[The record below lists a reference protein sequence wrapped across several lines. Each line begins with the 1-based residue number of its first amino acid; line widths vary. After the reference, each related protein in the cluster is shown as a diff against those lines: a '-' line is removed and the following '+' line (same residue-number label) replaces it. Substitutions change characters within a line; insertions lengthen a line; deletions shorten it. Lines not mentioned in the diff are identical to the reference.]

1 MSREYLNADHYQQDS
16 RLTWRQI
23 DTGVSPEIDV
33 YCVLGLLN
41 EAGEL
46 AGKVK
51 KLFRDKQGFVSEEDR
66 EAIKQ
71 ELGDVMWY
79 LSQIATSFGLGLSDI
94 MQANIGKITDRQ
106 QRGVI
111 GGNGDNR

>member
-1 MSREYLNADHYQQDS
+1 MAREYSSADHYQQDS
-16 RLTWRQI
+16 RITWRHI
-23 DTGVSPEIDV
+23 DTGISPEIDV

-51 KLFRDKQGFVSEEDR
+51 KLFRDKKGFVSEEDR

-71 ELGDVMWY
+71 ELGDCTWY
-79 LSQIATSFGLGLSDI
+79 LSQIATGFGLSLSDI
-94 MQANIGKITDRQ
+94 MQANIGKITDRKL
-106 QRGVI
+106 RGVI
-111 GGNGDNR
+111 SGNGDNR

>member
-1 MSREYLNADHYQQDS
+1 MAREYSNADHYQQDS
-16 RLTWRQI
+16 RLTWRQV
-23 DTGVSPEIDV
+23 DTGISPEIDV
-33 YCVLGLLN
+33 YCVLGLQS
-41 EAGEL
+41 ETGEL

-71 ELGDVMWY
+71 ECGDILWY
-79 LSQIATSFGLGLSDI
+79 LAQIATGFGFALSDA
-94 MQANIGKITDRQ
+94 MQANVGKITDRQ
-106 QRGVI
+106 LRGVI

>member
-1 MSREYLNADHYQQDS
+1 MAREYSNADHYQQDS
-16 RLTWRQI
+16 RLTWRQV
-23 DTGVSPEIDV
+23 DTGISPEIDV
-33 YCVLGLLN
+33 YCVLGLLS

-66 EAIKQ
+66 EAIKK
-71 ELGDVMWY
+71 EIGDALWY
-79 LSQIATSFGLGLSDI
+79 LTQIATGFGFSLSDV
-94 MQANIGKITDRQ
+94 MQANIGKLTDRRL
-106 QRGVI
+106 RGVI